1 MVIFRKVHNYHQEYL
16 LMILTT
22 DDLKDLRLRRGRTQ
36 TELAAEI
43 GVSQSYIARL
53 ERGSLDPKL
62 SLVKKIVEVLT
73 EKTGKV
79 CSDIMTSEPLTI
91 DARDVVS
98 TAVTLMQEKSYSQL
112 PVLRGT
118 QMVGII
124 TEWDVIQ
131 NLQHDLHEISV
142 QAVMSPSGSLMV
154 DEDTSVDVIIPLF
167 ENYQAVLVHNQGR
180 IQGIITRSDLLK
192 LI

>member
-1 MVIFRKVHNYHQEYL
+1 
-16 LMILTT
+16 MILTT

-118 QMVGII
+118 QSP
-124 TEWDVIQ
+124 TWD
-131 NLQHDLHEISV
+131 
-142 QAVMSPSGSLMV
+142 
-154 DEDTSVDVIIPLF
+154 
-167 ENYQAVLVHNQGR
+167 
-180 IQGIITRSDLLK
+180 SDGGHHY
-192 LI
+192 

>member
-1 MVIFRKVHNYHQEYL
+1 M
-16 LMILTT
+16 
-22 DDLKDLRLRRGRTQ
+22 TQ
-36 TELAAEI
+36 AELAIEV

-53 ERGSLDPKL
+53 ERKSLDPKL
-62 SLVKKIVEVLT
+62 SVVNKIVEVLT
-73 EKTGKV
+73 SHQSKTGKL

-98 TAVTLMQEKSYSQL
+98 TAVSLMQENNYSQL

-124 TEWDVIQ
+124 TEWDIIQ

-142 QAVMSPSGSLMV
+142 QAIMSPSGVLMV
-154 DEDTSVDVIIPLF
+154 DETTSVDVIIPLF
-167 ENYQAVLVHNQGR
+167 GNYQAVLVQIQGR

>member
-1 MVIFRKVHNYHQEYL
+1 
-16 LMILTT
+16 MILTS
-22 DDLKDLRLRRGRTQ
+22 DDIQKLRQRKGLTQ
-36 TELAAEI
+36 SELASKI

-62 SLVKKIVEVLT
+62 SLVKKIVEELT
-73 EKTGKV
+73 DRTGKQ
-79 CSDIMTSEPLTI
+79 CSDIMTPNPVTI

-98 TAVTLMQEKSYSQL
+98 TAVSLMQENSYSQL

-124 TEWDVIQ
+124 TEWDIIQ

-142 QAVMSPSGSLMV
+142 QAVMSPGGVLMV
-154 DEDTSVDVIIPLF
+154 DEKTSVDVIIPLF
-167 ENYQAVLVHNQGR
+167 EIYQAVLVQNQGR